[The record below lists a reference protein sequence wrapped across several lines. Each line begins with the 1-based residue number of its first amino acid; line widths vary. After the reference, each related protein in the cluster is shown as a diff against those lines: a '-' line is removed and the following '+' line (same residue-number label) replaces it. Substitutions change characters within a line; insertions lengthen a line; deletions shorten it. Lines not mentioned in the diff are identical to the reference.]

1 MKAMIGVGRSYV
13 SVGGMRMLNL
23 SIVVEAKGFSTV
35 VQTWGPSGF
44 TSSRSLTPMI
54 AHAWG
59 VVGDRV
65 YRFISPEKFSWAVRQ
80 SYQDGKK
87 VEV

>member
-1 MKAMIGVGRSYV
+1 MTRIGVGRTYAN
-13 SVGGMRMLNL
+13 VGGMRMLHL
-23 SIVVEAKGFSTV
+23 SISVEAKGFSTV

-59 VVGDRV
+59 VIGDRV
-65 YRFISPEKFSWAVRQ
+65 CKFVSPEKFSWAVRL
-80 SYQDGKK
+80 SYSSGKR

>member
-1 MKAMIGVGRSYV
+1 MTARIGVGRTYAN
-13 SVGGMRMLNL
+13 VGGMRMLNL
-23 SIVVEAKGFSTV
+23 SISVEAKGFSTV

-59 VVGDRV
+59 VIGERV
-65 YRFISPEKFSWAVRQ
+65 YRFVSPEKFSWAIRMAY
-80 SYQDGKK
+80 SSGKR

>member
-1 MKAMIGVGRSYV
+1 MTARIGVGRTYV
-13 SVGGMRMLNL
+13 AVGGMRMLNL
-23 SIVVEAKGFSTV
+23 SISVETKGFSTV

-59 VVGDRV
+59 VIGERV
-65 YRFISPEKFSWAVRQ
+65 YRFISPEKFSRAIRLAY
-80 SYQDGKK
+80 SSGKR

>member
-1 MKAMIGVGRSYV
+1 MKTTIGVGRAYV

-35 VQTWGPSGF
+35 VQTWGSSGF

-59 VVGDRV
+59 VIGDRV
-65 YRFISPEKFSWAVRQ
+65 YRFISPEKFSWAVRMAY
-80 SYQDGKK
+80 SSGKK

>member
-1 MKAMIGVGRSYV
+1 MKVMIGVWRSYA

-23 SIVVEAKGFSTV
+23 SISVEAKGFSTV

-54 AHAWG
+54 ANAWG
-59 VVGDRV
+59 IIGERI
-65 YRFISPEKFSWAVRQ
+65 YRFVSPEKFSWAVRLAYA
-80 SYQDGKK
+80 SGKK

>member
-1 MKAMIGVGRSYV
+1 MMARIGVGRTYAN
-13 SVGGMRMLNL
+13 VGGMRMLNL
-23 SIVVEAKGFSTV
+23 SISVEAKGFSTV

-59 VVGDRV
+59 VIGDRV
-65 YRFISPEKFSWAVRQ
+65 YRFVSPEKFSWAIRLAY
-80 SYQDGKK
+80 SSGKK

>member
-1 MKAMIGVGRSYV
+1 MKTTIGVGRTYAN
-13 SVGGMRMLNL
+13 VGGMRMLNL
-23 SIVVEAKGFSTV
+23 SISVEAKGYSTV
-35 VQTWGPSGF
+35 VQTCGPSGF

-65 YRFISPEKFSWAVRQ
+65 YRFVSPEKFSWAVRMAY
-80 SYQDGKK
+80 SSGKR

>member
-1 MKAMIGVGRSYV
+1 MKTTIGVGRSYV
-13 SVGGMRMLNL
+13 AVGGMRMLNL
-23 SIVVEAKGFSTV
+23 SISVEAKGFSTV

-65 YRFISPEKFSWAVRQ
+65 YRFISPEKFSWAVRLAYA
-80 SYQDGKK
+80 SGKK

>member
-1 MKAMIGVGRSYV
+1 MKTMIGVGRSYV

-23 SIVVEAKGFSTV
+23 SISVETKGFSTV

-59 VVGDRV
+59 VIGERV
-65 YRFISPEKFSWAVRQ
+65 FKFVSPEKFSWAIRLAYA
-80 SYQDGKK
+80 SGKK

>member
-1 MKAMIGVGRSYV
+1 MMARIGVGRSYV
-13 SVGGMRMLNL
+13 SVGGMRMLNM
-23 SIVVEAKGFSTV
+23 SISVEAKSFSTV

-59 VVGDRV
+59 VIGDRV
-65 YRFISPEKFSWAVRQ
+65 YRFISPEKFSWAVRLAYA
-80 SYQDGKK
+80 SGKK

>member
-1 MKAMIGVGRSYV
+1 MTRIGVGRTYAN
-13 SVGGMRMLNL
+13 VGGMRMLNL

-54 AHAWG
+54 AHAWD
-59 VVGDRV
+59 VIGDRV
-65 YRFISPEKFSWAVRQ
+65 YRFISPEKFSWAVRMAY
-80 SYQDGKK
+80 SNGKR

>member
-1 MKAMIGVGRSYV
+1 MARIGVGRTYST
-13 SVGGMRMLNL
+13 VGGMRMLNL

-59 VVGDRV
+59 VIGERV
-65 YRFISPEKFSWAVRQ
+65 CKFISPEKFSWAIRLAY
-80 SYQDGKK
+80 SSGKK

>member
-1 MKAMIGVGRSYV
+1 
-13 SVGGMRMLNL
+13 MLNL
-23 SIVVEAKGFSTV
+23 SISFEAKGFSAV

-59 VVGDRV
+59 VIGERIHK
-65 YRFISPEKFSWAVRQ
+65 FISPEKFSWAIRLAY
-80 SYQDGKK
+80 SSGKK

>member
-1 MKAMIGVGRSYV
+1 MTASIGVRRTHAT
-13 SVGGMRMLNL
+13 VGGMRMLNL
-23 SIVVEAKGFSTV
+23 SISVEAKGFSTV

-59 VVGDRV
+59 VIGDKV
-65 YRFISPEKFSWAVRQ
+65 CRFVSPEKFSWAVRLAYA
-80 SYQDGKK
+80 SGKK

>member
-1 MKAMIGVGRSYV
+1 MTASIGVRRTHAT
-13 SVGGMRMLNL
+13 VGGMRMLNL
-23 SIVVEAKGFSTV
+23 SIIVEAKGFSTV

-44 TSSRSLTPMI
+44 ASSRSLTPMI

-59 VVGDRV
+59 VIGERV
-65 YRFISPEKFSWAVRQ
+65 YRFISPEKFSWAVRL
-80 SYQDGKK
+80 SYSSGKR

>member
-1 MKAMIGVGRSYV
+1 MKAKIGVGRTYAN
-13 SVGGMRMLNL
+13 VGGMRMLNL
-23 SIVVEAKGFSTV
+23 SILVEAKGFSTV

-59 VVGDRV
+59 VIGDRV
-65 YRFISPEKFSWAVRQ
+65 YRFISPEKFSWAVRMAYA
-80 SYQDGKK
+80 SGKK

>member
-1 MKAMIGVGRSYV
+1 MTARIGVGRTYAA
-13 SVGGMRMLNL
+13 VGGMRMLNL
-23 SIVVEAKGFSTV
+23 SISVEAKGFSTV

-59 VVGDRV
+59 IIGDRV
-65 YRFISPEKFSWAVRQ
+65 YRFISPEKFSWAVRLAYA
-80 SYQDGKK
+80 SGKK

>member
-1 MKAMIGVGRSYV
+1 MTARIGVGRSYAN
-13 SVGGMRMLNL
+13 VGGMRMLNL
-23 SIVVEAKGFSTV
+23 SISVESKGFSTV

-54 AHAWG
+54 SHAWG
-59 VVGDRV
+59 VIGEKAC
-65 YRFISPEKFSWAVRQ
+65 RFVSPERFSWAIRLAYA
-80 SYQDGKK
+80 SGKK

>member
-1 MKAMIGVGRSYV
+1 MKAMIGVGRAYV
-13 SVGGMRMLNL
+13 AVGGMRMLNL

-59 VVGDRV
+59 VIGERV
-65 YRFISPEKFSWAVRQ
+65 CKFISPEKFSWAIRLAY
-80 SYQDGKK
+80 SSGKK

>member
-1 MKAMIGVGRSYV
+1 MTAKIGVGRAYV

-23 SIVVEAKGFSTV
+23 SIVVEARGFSTV

-59 VVGDRV
+59 VIGDRV
-65 YRFISPEKFSWAVRQ
+65 YRFISPEKFSWAVRLAY
-80 SYQDGKK
+80 SSGKR

>member
-1 MKAMIGVGRSYV
+1 MKSTICVGRKYA

-23 SIVVEAKGFSTV
+23 SISVEAKGFSTV

-59 VVGDRV
+59 VVGERV
-65 YRFISPEKFSWAVRQ
+65 YRFISPEKFSWAIRLAY
-80 SYQDGKK
+80 SSGKK

>member
-1 MKAMIGVGRSYV
+1 MTARISVGRAYV
-13 SVGGMRMLNL
+13 AVGGMRMLNL
-23 SIVVEAKGFSTV
+23 SISVEARGFSTV

-59 VVGDRV
+59 VIGDRL
-65 YRFISPEKFSWAVRQ
+65 YRFVSPEKFSWAIRLAYA
-80 SYQDGKK
+80 SGKK

>member
-1 MKAMIGVGRSYV
+1 MKATIGVGRTYA

-23 SIVVEAKGFSTV
+23 SISVEAKGFSTV

-59 VVGDRV
+59 VVGERAC
-65 YRFISPEKFSWAVRQ
+65 RFVSPEKFSWAIRLAY
-80 SYQDGKK
+80 SRGKK